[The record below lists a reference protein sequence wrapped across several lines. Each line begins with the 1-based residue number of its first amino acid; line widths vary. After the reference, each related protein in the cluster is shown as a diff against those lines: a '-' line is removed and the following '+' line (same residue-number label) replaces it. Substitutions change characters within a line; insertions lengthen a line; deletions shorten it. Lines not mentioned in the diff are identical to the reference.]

1 MLQPDKLKKLNEN
14 ALKMAQAGKSKEDI
28 LAMKDAFIT
37 QFGTEDVE
45 KKNPV
50 ATSTS
55 NGPKLESVQTVGSS
69 GGVNTAFKSTIP
81 SPIPDFNK
89 MKTDVGPT
97 SREAIL
103 RKKLSNVK
111 VTPEN
116 MDEISNTTDELSKI
130 VKAKSPNL
138 VSIKKQ
144 EELKKDPNFLSS
156 YNDFKTK
163 TSTVTNDDVV
173 RANEEFKS
181 EIDDNEWT
189 DYLRE
194 GAKKAVN
201 NVVKFANTPMDA
213 INRLGGALPT
223 IPLMDK
229 KNPLENK
236 LKQADDYFL
245 KLKKESKAN
254 NQPIPKF
261 TEEQRLAKAK
271 ELYLKDKID
280 SYVYSRQKDYLQEQ
294 DDVDGG
300 VLQSKFADFKRGE
313 LASLDE
319 NEKTILNKQSVQEAT
334 HRRLQTELENLQE
347 KAKTEGTTPEL
358 QKEFDE
364 KLAQYKQVESDGLE
378 TVNQYVSNRDNIG
391 NVADNL
397 DVFKRNYGLIDN
409 ITGNVRSASENLAS
423 GAFGALDYA
432 MEAKKQLTG
441 GQSANELAA
450 QESFKNISK
459 EFQTESERTASK
471 IERPISV
478 ENINGLSDFGDW
490 LMNDVTA
497 KQIPIFAMVATGA
510 GGIAGI
516 GGTSLGT
523 KYEEM
528 KGEVQRGEKKYST
541 AEMLTHPLGYG
552 LAETA
557 SAAVD
562 FMVMK
567 NAGRVLASATAP
579 ERRMIAKGMWGK
591 AKDLLGESVKGSVSE
606 TLDETATQGI
616 ENVIDGK
623 PFTEGMVDAGA
634 AGGAMGFLIP
644 FAAANYKQ
652 VLKPFTTD
660 TKIQEESAKVLKF
673 QSQLDNPNLDIETK
687 AIINESLNKSKANVN
702 ALVKKTI
709 GNVKSL
715 SNEQFK
721 EIVLLEKLQS
731 NIRNQAEKIQFDDN
745 LDNSMKK
752 QLLNDLKA
760 EFNANN
766 QRRLDLLDNGAAV
779 QLEQLDDKEVLRL
792 KNKASRELTKELN
805 PDGTKNITLSD
816 KEISKKAIEI
826 YKEETKL
833 KQIKDVETQTPTPE
847 TKPQAEVPQQ
857 AEAEKVEDVVVP
869 SVENNNTLSHIHTG
883 RLEDMLDNVRN
894 RDNSLPSDK
903 EYNDEYEAKI
913 ISELNRRKIRD
924 KTINNEGKEGGDIVA
939 DGNVRPRVEPVG
951 EVRTT
956 KPKNTSKESIPS
968 SVDGG
973 EGKGDASVG
982 EMPKQGTPVVWN
994 KEKNYRGVD
1003 TVETAIGE
1011 DVSWKK
1017 GGIFSEDAFIL
1028 EFSDVEGQNA
1038 THQGTKRGD
1047 LTNAKI
1053 EKVYYAPDFWA
1064 EDDMAKE
1071 ELAKMKAKFP
1081 DAEFIEIE
1089 LFNPDA
1095 DVIVYGKNKQEA
1107 KPKKVAVDKKLI
1119 PLLNIED
1126 IAAFINQTYLNDGKQ
1141 ENGQTT
1147 KRSDGKQGT
1156 TSEGVIKNSQE
1167 FQGET
1172 NLKEKILKI
1181 SQKGKT
1187 PLAKRKFKGDRA
1199 KANAVEP
1206 HDENSLVLQHFVSGG
1221 KISSDAVLEIL
1232 KSDTEVKARNNSFNG
1247 IVNKSGKGI
1256 DALAH
1261 DLWESNSKLSISK
1274 IKDAIIDVVTS
1285 HNTVQDIT
1293 NTILKNNDVHNEQSP
1308 EYHLVAQEAY
1318 YEAQEILKAS
1328 DEEMQTYEDA
1338 LGQFTEA
1345 EIVEL
1350 AETQDLAYD
1359 DFVKDLESRAVTFD
1373 FGTFTDEKGTI
1384 QADGSIVNDKG
1395 EIFSKKSVSNVKQ
1408 VNPKVEESKSTEEI
1422 NLKQQAKDLANAE
1435 VDRIAQKLKD
1445 LLPGIKDPDLHTQGI
1460 SQDQLIDLVATAVKK
1475 LIGAGIEIDAAIKQ
1489 VVDSIK
1495 AKFGEID
1502 IDIDEIK
1509 ERINPKKEADKAD
1522 KESVNERI
1530 NHKEET
1536 SKELES
1542 FRDSWNREPSSDEYN
1557 KYDSGRTIEREHGEL
1572 RNEQNYE
1579 IKKDLARV
1587 EIGLQAI
1594 EHAKKLFGAE
1604 YIEKTLEFLQ
1614 EANLS
1619 PEKKAVGFV
1628 LLENEMDAR
1637 VKAQPKSIGAKK
1649 LQDLVREKSQEFLA
1663 NSARAIGAGRMRIE
1677 RYREL
1682 AKNGFASE
1690 EFTNSLYSSQQLKDK
1705 AEIDKLVNISSEDLN
1720 KNDDSNITEEIKFE
1734 EPKVKRTKEAV
1745 KSDLK
1750 EALANMRKALNKSAL
1765 DSMQVGIPYAK
1776 QIAVATP
1783 HIFKIAKLLAELGE
1797 MKTAE
1802 IVDFIH
1808 EELKEKFPSIGKKEI
1823 TEILKSETAKT
1834 PKSKEEIQNNS
1845 IRETVKQALID
1856 AGFYRNVKY
1865 KGEIVK
1871 RLDWKKIAGEENSV
1885 EKLRANVE
1893 KSLKEKGLSQKEIS
1907 KMSKALESEYNRL
1920 SEEIIEKGLK
1930 ELESRNT
1937 PRKPVDMKSAAKK
1950 LAEYSNYGLFD
1961 KNRDSYEYLV
1971 NSVLGFNGLDQ
1982 EAFIE
1987 MKQLAKAYVTLMNSG
2002 HTEVAMKSALNEIN
2016 RKQAKLLGKLSF
2028 KQSNVTF
2035 KVIKVLAEITN
2046 LSTRFKLV
2054 NLGNL
2059 AENISSGV
2067 VARVINNLTDTF
2079 VNKVK
2084 GTETTNKKL
2093 SSQSQRN
2100 AQSKLKG
2107 IITDASE
2114 SYGDTS
2120 SLLLNHS
2127 MLEDYLNEKSRNKLY
2142 HTIISTYMG
2151 RPVLE
2156 GADSYNKILITEAKM
2171 NRAVIKILE
2180 AKGMSNK
2187 EALSHV
2193 TESLTGESFET
2204 ALVKAKD
2211 LIEKINTENGS
2222 KLLVDT
2228 KEAINALA
2236 SDIVKDALLKGDTM
2250 TPKELEASYKAAY
2263 KSAGRDIGH
2272 VSNNWLSTQIGY
2284 MNSSIEKQIT
2294 EAIKEKD
2301 WSKASIYTAY
2311 QIFWR
2316 NFMSTFVGGGTNW
2329 VVKQSQKSANP
2340 LSLISLVD
2348 DSLHRKG
2355 NLDITTDEGIKKME
2369 EQLHREMN
2377 YRSTAGTIVFGTL
2390 AALTIFGAMKASGG
2404 DDDLNEWLKKN
2415 KWAKKFFDKMSPDVV
2430 VAMLAYKNKDMGRYF
2445 AKMLNVKADF
2455 FDDQK
2460 NILKVLN
2467 KYAEGKNDEA
2477 SGQLG
2482 GIVGKRF
2489 EFPGPLR
2496 LINDMQQIYKKETP
2510 DYGGV
2515 PSGFWNGF
2523 FANGILEK
2531 NDLRPDPNS
2540 EITKGDSKGR
2550 SSRSGRR
2557 NR

>member
-1 MLQPDKLKKLNEN
+1 MPDRKYKTPNGQIVKESELQAKYGDRFSSLIQDKTFSEVTEPVYKTPNGKYEIESVLKGKYGDKFEELSKNN
-14 ALKMAQAGKSKEDI
+14 TFILDLPAQ
-28 LAMKDAFIT
+28 
-37 QFGTEDVE
+37 
-45 KKNPV
+45 KKNLV
-50 ATSTS
+50 VSSTS

-69 GGVNTAFKSTIP
+69 GGVNSKMQTLNKTNLGDLSKINSPKSVVPKIDP
-81 SPIPDFNK
+81 Q
-89 MKTDVGPT
+89 
-97 SREAIL
+97 L
-103 RKKLSNVK
+103 KKLLETNQANLKRKYELESELKIVK

-116 MDEISNTTDELSKI
+116 QDEVSAKTDELSK
-130 VKAKSPNL
+130 
-138 VSIKKQ
+138 
-144 EELKKDPNFLSS
+144 
-156 YNDFKTK
+156 
-163 TSTVTNDDVV
+163 
-173 RANEEFKS
+173 
-181 EIDDNEWT
+181 
-189 DYLRE
+189 
-194 GAKKAVN
+194 
-201 NVVKFANTPMDA
+201 
-213 INRLGGALPT
+213 
-223 IPLMDK
+223 
-229 KNPLENK
+229 
-236 LKQADDYFL
+236 
-245 KLKKESKAN
+245 
-254 NQPIPKF
+254 
-261 TEEQRLAKAK
+261 
-271 ELYLKDKID
+271 
-280 SYVYSRQKDYLQEQ
+280 
-294 DDVDGG
+294 
-300 VLQSKFADFKRGE
+300 
-313 LASLDE
+313 
-319 NEKTILNKQSVQEAT
+319 LNKQQETQLAKSEE
-334 HRRLQTELENLQE
+334 RKLERQNYNKISSLTNKFLTGSSQLGVDM
-347 KAKTEGTTPEL
+347 AAIPEL
-358 QKEFDE
+358 AYDIASMPQNF
-364 KLAQYKQVESDGLE
+364 
-378 TVNQYVSNRDNIG
+378 I
-391 NVADNL
+391 ADNFDL
-397 DVFKRNYGLIDN
+397 PSLHTD
-409 ITGNVRSASENLAS
+409 SE
-423 GAFGALDYA
+423 
-432 MEAKKQLTG
+432 
-441 GQSANELAA
+441 
-450 QESFKNISK
+450 
-459 EFQTESERTASK
+459 
-471 IERPISV
+471 
-478 ENINGLSDFGDW
+478 
-490 LMNDVTA
+490 
-497 KQIPIFAMVATGA
+497 
-510 GGIAGI
+510 
-516 GGTSLGT
+516 
-523 KYEEM
+523 
-528 KGEVQRGEKKYST
+528 
-541 AEMLTHPLGYG
+541 
-552 LAETA
+552 
-557 SAAVD
+557 
-562 FMVMK
+562 
-567 NAGRVLASATAP
+567 
-579 ERRMIAKGMWGK
+579 
-591 AKDLLGESVKGSVSE
+591 
-606 TLDETATQGI
+606 
-616 ENVIDGK
+616 
-623 PFTEGMVDAGA
+623 
-634 AGGAMGFLIP
+634 
-644 FAAANYKQ
+644 
-652 VLKPFTTD
+652 
-660 TKIQEESAKVLKF
+660 KF
-673 QSQLDNPNLDIETK
+673 
-687 AIINESLNKSKANVN
+687 
-702 ALVKKTI
+702 KKTI
-709 GNVKSL
+709 GVNNAVKDFYKQEVSKLKEQAQQTDLKYQNGIYDSFVNGDYSAGFDQLTNSFTESLPATSSIMVGGAAMKAPQLIAASSMMFGAGKNEKLKDENPDMNTNIRVANALATGLIQGATESLGTGSIGAAAKGLVEREGPKKAMSILKDGLAEYYKAALTKNPLLASMSGEGLEEAFQGVAENAVDVATGVKPQDYNIYSTMADDFIGGAFGGAVFGAGIKGLKEVTNIQDKNQIKSNTKKVFTLQKELQNPEISEESKAQISKNIDGLIKVNQKLVNQNIDHVESL
-715 SNEQFK
+715 SPKVK
-721 EIVLLEKLQS
+721 ESLLKSIQITESTQDEAKKIKLDPSTSDQTKQ
-731 NIRNQAEKIQFDDN
+731 IL
-745 LDNSMKK
+745 LDSLKK
-752 QLLNDLKA
+752 
-760 EFNANN
+760 EFNKAN
-766 QRRLDLLDNGAAV
+766 
-779 QLEQLDDKEVLRL
+779 EL
-792 KNKASRELTKELN
+792 KNNILEGKTTEVDVLPLKEQDKLKREALKELTEELN
-805 PDGTKNITLSD
+805 PDGKKSITITNEQITERANKNYSN
-816 KEISKKAIEI
+816 
-826 YKEETKL
+826 
-833 KQIKDVETQTPTPE
+833 QIKDEVKSETTVAE
-847 TKPQAEVPQQ
+847 TEPQAEVQEQPK
-857 AEAEKVEDVVVP
+857 AEKVGEEDLRLSLNDSPEIVAEKIKKTKELDVP
-869 SVENNNTLSHIHTG
+869 NLIDSSSNEVKLYNGIFSNSVSTVSDKGKGTKEILPISEDRKIVMMSPGDYLKLVREGFNNNIINNLRKRGADENIIKKYEQKIKEGTDDNINENSKKIIDDAVKKGEKL
-883 RLEDMLDNVRN
+883 DMPFIFFDKNGKMIDQDGRN
-894 RDNSLPSDK
+894 RAVYAKELGEKLIPVLIEDK
-903 EYNDEYEAKI
+903 RNKNET
-913 ISELNRRKIRD
+913 ISPTN
-924 KTINNEGKEGGDIVA
+924 TSTNGDIQS
-939 DGNVRPRVEPVG
+939 GTEPMG
-951 EVRTT
+951 ESGVTE
-956 KPKNTSKESIPS
+956 PKNTAKESVPS
-968 SVDGG
+968 PVDS
-973 EGKGDASVG
+973 GKGKV
-982 EMPKQGTPVVWN
+982 
-994 KEKNYRGVD
+994 
-1003 TVETAIGE
+1003 
-1011 DVSWKK
+1011 
-1017 GGIFSEDAFIL
+1017 
-1028 EFSDVEGQNA
+1028 DVE
-1038 THQGTKRGD
+1038 
-1047 LTNAKI
+1047 
-1053 EKVYYAPDFWA
+1053 V
-1064 EDDMAKE
+1064 
-1071 ELAKMKAKFP
+1071 
-1081 DAEFIEIE
+1081 
-1089 LFNPDA
+1089 
-1095 DVIVYGKNKQEA
+1095 
-1107 KPKKVAVDKKLI
+1107 KK
-1119 PLLNIED
+1119 
-1126 IAAFINQTYLNDGKQ
+1126 
-1141 ENGQTT
+1141 TT
-1147 KRSDGKQGT
+1147 T
-1156 TSEGVIKNSQE
+1156 
-1167 FQGET
+1167 
-1172 NLKEKILKI
+1172 KEKIAERVKLSDAKI
-1181 SQKGKT
+1181 DDWK
-1187 PLAKRKFKGDRA
+1187 
-1199 KANAVEP
+1199 NAVK
-1206 HDENSLVLQHFVSGG
+1206 DIDSIF
-1221 KISSDAVLEIL
+1221 
-1232 KSDTEVKARNNSFNG
+1232 G
-1247 IVNKSGKGI
+1247 I
-1256 DALAH
+1256 
-1261 DLWESNSKLSISK
+1261 K
-1274 IKDAIIDVVTS
+1274 IKVDDIEGLNKQGVDIVDVIANIAKQAVAAGIHIDEAIKKTIEHLKKTID
-1285 HNTVQDIT
+1285 
-1293 NTILKNNDVHNEQSP
+1293 
-1308 EYHLVAQEAY
+1308 
-1318 YEAQEILKAS
+1318 
-1328 DEEMQTYEDA
+1328 
-1338 LGQFTEA
+1338 F
-1345 EIVEL
+1345 
-1350 AETQDLAYD
+1350 
-1359 DFVKDLESRAVTFD
+1359 
-1373 FGTFTDEKGTI
+1373 
-1384 QADGSIVNDKG
+1384 
-1395 EIFSKKSVSNVKQ
+1395 
-1408 VNPKVEESKSTEEI
+1408 
-1422 NLKQQAKDLANAE
+1422 E
-1435 VDRIAQKLKD
+1435 VDIE
-1445 LLPGIKDPDLHTQGI
+1445 
-1460 SQDQLIDLVATAVKK
+1460 AV
-1475 LIGAGIEIDAAIKQ
+1475 
-1489 VVDSIK
+1489 
-1495 AKFGEID
+1495 
-1502 IDIDEIK
+1502 K

-1522 KESVNERI
+1522 KEAE
-1530 NHKEET
+1530 KETSEKPKET

-1594 EHAKKLFGAE
+1594 EHAKKLFKAE

-1637 VKAQPKSIGAKK
+1637 VKAQPESIGAKK

-1705 AEIDKLVNISSEDLN
+1705 AEIEKLVNISSEDLN
-1720 KNDDSNITEEIKFE
+1720 KNDDSNITEEIKFD

-1797 MKTAE
+1797 MKTTE

-1808 EELKEKFPSIGKKEI
+1808 DELKEKFPSIGKKEI
-1823 TEILKSETAKT
+1823 TEILKNETTKT
-1834 PKSKEEIQNNS
+1834 PKSKEEIKNNS

-1907 KMSKALESEYNRL
+1907 KMNKALEEEYNRL

-1937 PRKPVDMKSAAKK
+1937 PRKPIDMKSAAKK
-1950 LAEYSNYGLFD
+1950 LAELSNYGLFD

-1982 EAFIE
+1982 EAFVE

-2028 KQSNVTF
+2028 KQSNATF
-2035 KVIKVLAEITN
+2035 KAIKVLAEITN

-2067 VARVINNLTDTF
+2067 VARAINNLTDTF

-2093 SSQSQRN
+2093 SSQSRRN
-2100 AQSKLKG
+2100 ARSKLKG

-2120 SLLLNHS
+2120 SLLLNNS

-2142 HTIISTYMG
+2142 HTIISAYMG

-2193 TESLTGESFET
+2193 TEALTGESFET

-2301 WSKASIYTAY
+2301 WTKASIYTAY

-2329 VVKQSQKSANP
+2329 VVKQAQKSANP

-2467 KYAEGKNDEA
+2467 KYADGKNDEA

-2482 GIVGKRF
+2482 GIIGKRF
-2489 EFPGPLR
+2489 EFLGPLR

-2540 EITKGDSKGR
+2540 EITKGSNKGR